1 MFSGNLKT
9 AINSLRSAKWRS
21 LLTMLGIIIGISSV
35 VTVVSLG
42 EGLKQQVVGQINTLG
57 SDVLT
62 VRPGKLVSDGSAKE
76 KLNLLALLS
85 TSTLSEQGVTSISKL
100 PSVGAVVPIDFV
112 TNSVSNDGQR
122 LDNVSVL
129 GTSAE
134 LNDILRPKIDFGGFF
149 TKDNASDHVAV
160 VGSAVAAQLFGDV
173 NPIGHSVNVLGQDFV
188 VRGAINP
195 SAGGLISA
203 QQADLNYTVFLP
215 LEPAKSLVG
224 GKVNISQILIRAKAS
239 VNPDVV
245 VTDVQKT
252 LLQNRGGAED
262 FTVLKQD
269 QLLELTGGVVSTATG
284 FITGLAA
291 VALLVGGIGIMD
303 IMLVSVS
310 ERTREIGIR
319 KAVGATNRQ
328 ILSQFL
334 TEGLALT
341 IGGGFIGIIVS
352 LIIFTLLRLYTGLH
366 PVINA
371 PVMILAVVVSIVV
384 GVIFSVAPALKA
396 ARKDP
401 IVALRGE

>member
-1 MFSGNLKT
+1 MFSGNIKT

-21 LLTMLGIIIGISSV
+21 LLTMLGIIIGVSSV

-42 EGLKQQVVGQINTLG
+42 EGLKQQVVGQIHTLG

-62 VRPGKLVSDGSAKE
+62 VRPGKLITSTSAKE
-76 KLNLLALLS
+76 KLNLLAFLS
-85 TSTLSEQGVTSISKL
+85 TSTLSEQDITSISKL
-100 PSVGAVVPIDFV
+100 PSVNTAVPVDFV
-112 TNSVSNDGQR
+112 TNSASSGGQQI
-122 LDNVSVL
+122 DSVSVL
-129 GTSAE
+129 GTNAD
-134 LNDILRPKIDFGGFF
+134 LNDILRPQMDLGEFF
-149 TKDNASDHVAV
+149 IKANAGDNVAV
-160 VGSAVAAQLFGDV
+160 IGSAVATQLFSGA
-173 NPIGHSVNVLGQDFV
+173 NAIGHSVNILGQDFV
-188 VRGAINP
+188 IRGVIKP

-203 QQADLNYTVFLP
+203 EQADLNSTIFLP
-215 LEPAKSLVG
+215 LEPAKTLVG
-224 GKVNISQILIRAKAS
+224 GRVNISQILIRTKPEVS
-239 VNPDVV
+239 PD
-245 VTDVQKT
+245 TAIQDVRKI
-252 LLQNRGGAED
+252 LLQNRGGTED

-269 QLLELTGGVVSTATG
+269 QLLELAGGVVDTATG

-319 KAVGATNRQ
+319 KAIGATNRQ

-334 TEGLALT
+334 IEGLALT

-352 LIIFTLLRLYTGLH
+352 LIIFGILRLYTGLH
-366 PVINA
+366 PIINA
-371 PVMILAVVVSIVV
+371 PVMILAVTVSILV

-401 IVALRGE
+401 IIALRGE

>member
-1 MFSGNLKT
+1 MFSGNVKT

-42 EGLKQQVVGQINTLG
+42 EGLKQQVVGQINSLG

-62 VRPGKLVSDGSAKE
+62 IRPGKLVSDGSAKE
-76 KLNLLALLS
+76 KLNLLAFLS
-85 TSTLSEQGVTSISKL
+85 TSTLSEQDVTSISKL
-100 PSVGAVVPIDFV
+100 PSVGVVVLIDFV
-112 TNSVSNDGQR
+112 TNSASNGGQR
-122 LDNVSVL
+122 MDNVSVL
-129 GTSAE
+129 GTNAE
-134 LNDILRPKIDFGGFF
+134 LNDILRPKMDFGGFF
-149 TKDNASDHVAV
+149 TKDNAGDNVAV
-160 VGSAVAAQLFGDV
+160 IGAAVAAQLFGDV
-173 NPIGHSVNVLGQDFV
+173 NPIGHSVNVLGQDFII
-188 VRGAINP
+188 RGAINP

-203 QQADLNYTVFLP
+203 QQTDLNYTIFLP
-215 LEPAKSLVG
+215 FGPAKNLVG
-224 GKVNISQILIRAKAS
+224 GKVNISQILIRAKAG
-239 VNPDVV
+239 VNPDIVV
-245 VTDVQKT
+245 ADVQKT
-252 LLQNRGGAED
+252 LLQNRGDTED

-269 QLLELTGGVVSTATG
+269 QLLELTGGVVNTATG
-284 FITGLAA
+284 FVTGFAA
-291 VALLVGGIGIMD
+291 GALLVGGIGILD

-319 KAVGATNRQ
+319 KAIGATNRQ

-334 TEGLALT
+334 IEGLALT

-352 LIIFTLLRLYTGLH
+352 LIIFVFLRLYTGLH